1 MEIEGRIIEDIP
13 MMEGVSKAG
22 KPWKK
27 KEWVLETF
35 GQYPRKVKFTLFG
48 DRADS
53 VHIENGKIYAVSI
66 DIESR
71 LFNDRWYTDINA
83 YAAREI
89 AGPGMGTPQPQ
100 YGTAPAPQAPYGAP
114 VAPAAGSFGAAPA
127 PAPGFGA
134 PLPPP
139 AAPDFGVASDTD
151 DLPF

>member
-71 LFNDRWYTDINA
+71 LFNDRWYTDVNA

-89 AGPGMGTPQPQ
+89 AGPGMGVSQPQ
-100 YGTAPAPQAPYGAP
+100 YGAAPTQQAPYGAP
-114 VAPAAGSFGAAPA
+114 AAPAAGPFGAPT

-139 AAPDFGVASDTD
+139 AAPDFGSASDTD